1 MCVLPGFS
9 PSLTLSGGRRRGRR
23 SRRKGG
29 LLLREERCESVCAF
43 ILLFVFCA
51 VLFLDPAAQK
61 KRKKKTCACRG
72 RLSAQCPLLHLE
84 VSQAATPA
92 APQCVCVSAVAVT
105 NVCICVCVAELESD
119 CILLDKG
126 KRPIR
131 ALLQRQARGF
141 PWLRPPSQGV
151 HVLQQAQN
159 TLFPRIVFA
168 DFIAHS

>member
-1 MCVLPGFS
+1 MLPGFS

-61 KRKKKTCACRG
+61 KRKKNLRLPGSPLCAV
-72 RLSAQCPLLHLE
+72 P
-84 VSQAATPA
+84 
-92 APQCVCVSAVAVT
+92 AVALGGKPSSYT
-105 NVCICVCVAELESD
+105 CCSSVCLCVRCCRDKRVFVCVAELESD

>member
-1 MCVLPGFS
+1 MWVCLCIYFIICF
-9 PSLTLSGGRRRGRR
+9 LR
-23 SRRKGG
+23 S
-29 LLLREERCESVCAF
+29 V
-43 ILLFVFCA
+43 VFGPCSTE
-51 VLFLDPAAQK
+51 K
-61 KRKKKTCACRG
+61 KKKTCACRG

>member
-1 MCVLPGFS
+1 MSLFVHLFYYLFFAQCCFWTLQHRKKEKKNLRLPGS
-9 PSLTLSGGRRRGRR
+9 PLCAVPAVALGGKP
-23 SRRKGG
+23 SSYT
-29 LLLREERCESVCAF
+29 CCSSVC
-43 ILLFVFCA
+43 LCVRCCR
-51 VLFLDPAAQK
+51 D
-61 KRKKKTCACRG
+61 KRVY
-72 RLSAQCPLLHLE
+72 L
-84 VSQAATPA
+84 
-92 APQCVCVSAVAVT
+92 
-105 NVCICVCVAELESD
+105 CVAELESD

>member
-23 SRRKGG
+23 SKRKGG
-29 LLLREERCESVCAF
+29 LLLREERCGSVCAF

-61 KRKKKTCACRG
+61 KRKKTCACRG